1 MEKKFSGK
9 IWKFGNDIDTDTII
23 PGKRGTIPDRNEMK
37 KYAFELL
44 KPEFGSTVQPGDILV
59 AGTNFGCG
67 SSREQAATVLSYNGV
82 RCIIAKSFAR
92 IFFRNAF
99 NSGILLLTCDQI
111 QDVCEGGDIVTVDVD
126 AQTVSVNGKTFK
138 VGAVPENL
146 YNIVANGGLIED
158 TKKRLAA
165 GNVKMDIKPLS
176 MEQCRKKGYTM
187 VEKILKKNAGK
198 EHVAPGDIVIT
209 KPDMFMIHDIYTTY
223 LLETMK
229 DIGADKIDDPDKVT
243 IVWDHCM
250 PTAVAKNDYDHYE
263 AGLELAKT
271 YGIKKLHIGEG
282 ICHTIMH
289 EAKYAKPGEIA
300 TATDSHTTTY
310 GGAGNFCSGIGTAC
324 IIGADSHTCTY
335 GALGAFSTGVGTTDI
350 STGMG
355 TGELWF
361 KVPEAIKIVLNGHLR
376 DGVMSK
382 DVILRILGDIKADGG
397 QYKSLEFTGPAAHE
411 MSMEQRFT
419 VANMALEAGAKC
431 GLFEA
436 DEKTA
441 EYYGMPLEDIDW
453 VCVDDEAKYEKVL
466 TYDVSELEPQ
476 LSCPQGVDNVHPIS
490 EVKGTKMDEVY
501 LGSCTNGSIE
511 DMEAAAKILKGRKVA
526 KGLRFIV
533 VPATNTIFKQAI
545 ERGYIKTFIEA
556 GAVICHPCCGLCCGM
571 PYGLMTDDERILLTA
586 NRNFIGRQGTKK
598 TLSYLSSPAVAAA
611 TAIMGVVTDP
621 ADLPELV

>member
-146 YNIVANGGLIED
+146 YNIVANGGLIAD

-165 GNVKMDIKPLS
+165 GNPKQDIKPLS
-176 MEQCRKKGYTM
+176 IEQCRKKGYTM
-187 VEKILKKNAGK
+187 AEKILKKNAGK
-198 EHVAPGDIVIT
+198 EHVVPGDIVIT

-229 DIGADKIDDPDKVT
+229 DIGADKIDDPSKVA

-263 AGLELAKT
+263 AGLELART
-271 YGIKKLHIGEG
+271 YGITKLHIGEG

-289 EAKYAKPGEIA
+289 EARYAKPGEIA

-310 GGAGNFCSGIGTAC
+310 GGAGNFCTGIGTAEM
-324 IIGADSHTCTY
+324 AA
-335 GALGAFSTGVGTTDI
+335 ALI
-350 STGMG
+350 

-453 VCVDDEAKYEKVL
+453 ICVDDEAKYEKVL

-511 DMEAAAKILKGRKVA
+511 DLEAAAKIIKGRKVA

-556 GAVICHPCCGLCCGM
+556 GAVICHPCCGLCCGF
-571 PYGLMTDDERILLTA
+571 PYGLMTDDERILITA

-598 TLSYLSSPAVAAA
+598 TLGYLSSPTVAAA
-611 TAIMGVVTDP
+611 TAVMGVVTDP
-621 ADLPELV
+621 ADLPALA

>member
-310 GGAGNFCSGIGTAC
+310 GGAGNFCSGIGTAEM
-324 IIGADSHTCTY
+324 AA
-335 GALGAFSTGVGTTDI
+335 ALI
-350 STGMG
+350 

-453 VCVDDEAKYEKVL
+453 VCVDDEAKYEKGL

-598 TLSYLSSPAVAAA
+598 TLGYLSSPTVAAA
-611 TAIMGVVTDP
+611 TAVMGVVTDP
-621 ADLPELV
+621 ADLPALA

>member
-310 GGAGNFCSGIGTAC
+310 GGAGNFCSGIGTAEM
-324 IIGADSHTCTY
+324 AA
-335 GALGAFSTGVGTTDI
+335 ALI
-350 STGMG
+350 

-571 PYGLMTDDERILLTA
+571 PSVIRPYGIP
-586 NRNFIGRQGTKK
+586 QQ
-598 TLSYLSSPAVAAA
+598 SPQQ
-611 TAIMGVVTDP
+611 
-621 ADLPELV
+621 

>member
-176 MEQCRKKGYTM
+176 MVQCRKKGYSM
-187 VEKILKKNAGK
+187 VVKILKKNAGK

-250 PTAVAKNDYDHYE
+250 PTAVAKNDYNHYE

-310 GGAGNFCSGIGTAC
+310 GGAGNFCSGIGTAEM
-324 IIGADSHTCTY
+324 AA
-335 GALGAFSTGVGTTDI
+335 ALI
-350 STGMG
+350 

-598 TLSYLSSPAVAAA
+598 TLGYLSSPTVAAA
-611 TAIMGVVTDP
+611 TAVMGVVTDP
-621 ADLPELV
+621 ADLPALA

>member
-1 MEKKFSGK
+1 MDKIFSGK
-9 IWKFGNDIDTDTII
+9 IWKFGDDIDTDTII
-23 PGKRGTIPDRNEMK
+23 PGKRGTIPTIEEMK

-44 KPEFGSTVQPGDILV
+44 KPEFGSTVQAGDILI
-59 AGTNFGCG
+59 AGSNFGCG

-99 NSGILLLTCDQI
+99 NSGILLLQCDGI

-126 AQTVSVNGKTFK
+126 GQTVSVNGQSFK
-138 VGAVPENL
+138 VGSVPQNL
-146 YNIVANGGLIED
+146 FDIVANGGLIED
-158 TKKRLAA
+158 TKKRIGA
-165 GNVKMDIKPLS
+165 GLKKTEIKPLTI
-176 MEQCRKKGYTM
+176 EQCRKPGYTM
-187 VEKILKKNAGK
+187 VEKLLKKNAGK
-198 EHVAPGDIVIT
+198 EHVEPGDIVIT
-209 KPDMFMIHDIYTTY
+209 RPDMFMVHDIYTTY
-223 LLETMK
+223 LVDTMNR
-229 DIGADKIDDPDKVT
+229 IGANKIDDPDKVT

-250 PTAVAKNDYDHYE
+250 PTAVAKNDYSHYD
-263 AGLELAKT
+263 AGLELAER

-289 EAKYAKPGEIA
+289 EAGYARPGEVA

-310 GGAGNFCSGIGTAC
+310 GGAGNFCSGIGTAEM
-324 IIGADSHTCTY
+324 AA
-335 GALGAFSTGVGTTDI
+335 ALI
-350 STGMG
+350 

-361 KVPEAIKIVLNGHLR
+361 KVPNAIKIVLNGHLQ

-382 DVILRILGDIKADGG
+382 DVILKILGDIKADGG

-441 EYYGMPLEDIDW
+441 EYYDMPLSEIDW
-453 VCVDDEAKYEKVL
+453 ICVDEDAKYEKVL
-466 TYDVSELEPQ
+466 TYDVSNLEPQ
-476 LSCPQGVDNVHPIS
+476 MSCPQGVDNVHPVS
-490 EVKGTKMDEVY
+490 EILGTKIDEVY

-511 DMEAAAKILKGRKVA
+511 DMAAAAEIMKGRKVA

-533 VPATNTIFKQAI
+533 VPATNTIFKQAM
-545 ERGYIKTFIEA
+545 ELGYIRTFIEA

-571 PYGLMTDDERILLTA
+571 PYGLMTDDERILSTA

-598 TLSYLSSPAVAAA
+598 TLSYLSSPTVAAA
-611 TAIMGVVTDP
+611 TAIAGVVTDP
-621 ADLPELV
+621 RSLS

>member
-310 GGAGNFCSGIGTAC
+310 GGAGHFCSGIGTAEM
-324 IIGADSHTCTY
+324 AA
-335 GALGAFSTGVGTTDI
+335 ALI
-350 STGMG
+350 

-598 TLSYLSSPAVAAA
+598 TLGYLSSPTVAAA
-611 TAIMGVVTDP
+611 TAVMGVVTDP
-621 ADLPELV
+621 ADLPALA

>member
-165 GNVKMDIKPLS
+165 GNIKTEIYPLS
-176 MEQCRKKGYTM
+176 IEHCRKKGYTM
-187 VEKILKKNAGK
+187 VEKLLKKNAGK

-209 KPDMFMIHDIYTTY
+209 KPDMFMVHDIYTTY

-229 DIGADKIDDPDKVT
+229 QIGADKIDDPDKVT

-263 AGLELAKT
+263 AGLELAKK

-310 GGAGNFCSGIGTAC
+310 GGAGNFCSGIGTAEM
-324 IIGADSHTCTY
+324 AA
-335 GALGAFSTGVGTTDI
+335 ALI
-350 STGMG
+350 

-453 VCVDDEAKYEKVL
+453 VCVDEEAKYEKVL

-511 DMEAAAKILKGRKVA
+511 DMEVAARILKGRKVA

>member
-250 PTAVAKNDYDHYE
+250 RTAVAKNDYDHYE

-310 GGAGNFCSGIGTAC
+310 GGAGNFCSGIGTAEM
-324 IIGADSHTCTY
+324 AA
-335 GALGAFSTGVGTTDI
+335 ALI
-350 STGMG
+350 

-598 TLSYLSSPAVAAA
+598 TLGYLSSPTVAAA
-611 TAIMGVVTDP
+611 TAVMGVVTDP
-621 ADLPELV
+621 ADLPALA

>member
-126 AQTVSVNGKTFK
+126 AQTVSVNGKSFK

-158 TKKRLAA
+158 TRKRLAA

-176 MEQCRKKGYTM
+176 IEQCRKKVLTM

-310 GGAGNFCSGIGTAC
+310 GGAGNFCSGIGTAEM
-324 IIGADSHTCTY
+324 AA
-335 GALGAFSTGVGTTDI
+335 ALI
-350 STGMG
+350 

-441 EYYGMPLEDIDW
+441 EYYGMPLEEIDW

-466 TYDVSELEPQ
+466 TYDVGELEPQ

-598 TLSYLSSPAVAAA
+598 TLSYLSSPTVAAA
-611 TAIMGVVTDP
+611 TAVMGVVTDP
-621 ADLPELV
+621 ADLPALS

>member
-310 GGAGNFCSGIGTAC
+310 GGAGNFCSGIGTAEM
-324 IIGADSHTCTY
+324 AA
-335 GALGAFSTGVGTTDI
+335 ALI
-350 STGMG
+350 

-361 KVPEAIKIVLNGHLR
+361 KVPEAIKIVLNGNLR

-441 EYYGMPLEDIDW
+441 EYYGMPLEEIDW

-598 TLSYLSSPAVAAA
+598 TLGYLSSPTVAAA
-611 TAIMGVVTDP
+611 TAVMGVVTDP

>member
-82 RCIIAKSFAR
+82 SCIIAKSFAR

-310 GGAGNFCSGIGTAC
+310 GGAGNFCSGIGTAEM
-324 IIGADSHTCTY
+324 AA
-335 GALGAFSTGVGTTDI
+335 ALI
-350 STGMG
+350 

-598 TLSYLSSPAVAAA
+598 TLGYLSSPTVAAA
-611 TAIMGVVTDP
+611 TAVMGVVTDP
-621 ADLPELV
+621 ADLPALA

>member
-310 GGAGNFCSGIGTAC
+310 GGAGNFCSGIGTAEM
-324 IIGADSHTCTY
+324 AA
-335 GALGAFSTGVGTTDI
+335 ALI
-350 STGMG
+350 

-382 DVILRILGDIKADGG
+382 DVILRILGDITPEKVRILQEADDI
-397 QYKSLEFTGPAAHE
+397 YMSLMREWGLYDKIWQAGVILLPIQSVGVMGDERTYE
-411 MSMEQRFT
+411 NT
-419 VANMALEAGAKC
+419 VALRAVTSTDAMTADWAQLPYEFLAK
-431 GLFEA
+431 
-436 DEKTA
+436 
-441 EYYGMPLEDIDW
+441 
-453 VCVDDEAKYEKVL
+453 
-466 TYDVSELEPQ
+466 VSNEII
-476 LSCPQGVDNVHPIS
+476 NK
-490 EVKGTKMDEVY
+490 VKGVNRVVY
-501 LGSCTNGSIE
+501 DISS
-511 DMEAAAKILKGRKVA
+511 KP
-526 KGLRFIV
+526 
-533 VPATNTIFKQAI
+533 PATI
-545 ERGYIKTFIEA
+545 EWE
-556 GAVICHPCCGLCCGM
+556 
-571 PYGLMTDDERILLTA
+571 
-586 NRNFIGRQGTKK
+586 
-598 TLSYLSSPAVAAA
+598 
-611 TAIMGVVTDP
+611 
-621 ADLPELV
+621 

>member
-250 PTAVAKNDYDHYE
+250 PTAVAKNDYNHYE

-310 GGAGNFCSGIGTAC
+310 GGAGNFCSGIGTAEM
-324 IIGADSHTCTY
+324 AA
-335 GALGAFSTGVGTTDI
+335 ALI
-350 STGMG
+350 

-453 VCVDDEAKYEKVL
+453 VSVYDEAKYEKVL
-466 TYDVSELEPQ
+466 TNDVSEMEPQ

-598 TLSYLSSPAVAAA
+598 TLGYLSSPTVAAA
-611 TAIMGVVTDP
+611 TAVMGVVTDP
-621 ADLPELV
+621 ADLPALA

>member
-310 GGAGNFCSGIGTAC
+310 GGAGNFCSGIGTAEM
-324 IIGADSHTCTY
+324 AA
-335 GALGAFSTGVGTTDI
+335 ALI
-350 STGMG
+350 

-598 TLSYLSSPAVAAA
+598 TLGYLSSPTVAVA
-611 TAIMGVVTDP
+611 TAVMGVVTDP
-621 ADLPELV
+621 ADLQHWLKDKRSDVLLGSFCI

>member
-310 GGAGNFCSGIGTAC
+310 GAAGNFCSGIGTAEM
-324 IIGADSHTCTY
+324 AA
-335 GALGAFSTGVGTTDI
+335 ALI
-350 STGMG
+350 

-598 TLSYLSSPAVAAA
+598 TLGYLSSPTVAAA
-611 TAIMGVVTDP
+611 TAVMGVVTDP
-621 ADLPELV
+621 ADLPALA

>member
-126 AQTVSVNGKTFK
+126 AQTVSVNEKTFK

-310 GGAGNFCSGIGTAC
+310 GGDGNFCSGIGTAEM
-324 IIGADSHTCTY
+324 AA
-335 GALGAFSTGVGTTDI
+335 ALI
-350 STGMG
+350 

-598 TLSYLSSPAVAAA
+598 TLGYLSSPTVAAA
-611 TAIMGVVTDP
+611 TAVMGVVTDP
-621 ADLPELV
+621 ADLPALA

>member
-1 MEKKFSGK
+1 MEKIFSGK
-9 IWKFGNDIDTDTII
+9 IWKFGDDIDTDTII
-23 PGKRGTIPDRNEMK
+23 PGKRGTIPTIEEMK

-44 KPEFGSTVQPGDILV
+44 KPEFGSTVQSGDILV
-59 AGTNFGCG
+59 AGSNFGCG

-99 NSGILLLTCDQI
+99 NSGILLLQCDEI
-111 QDVCEGGDIVTVDVD
+111 QEVCQGGDIVTVDVD
-126 AQTVSVNGKTFK
+126 AQTVSVNGKNFR
-138 VGAVPENL
+138 VGAIPENL
-146 YNIVANGGLIED
+146 FQIVSNGGLIED
-158 TKKRLAA
+158 TKKRIANGL
-165 GNVKMDIKPLS
+165 VPLEIKPLTI
-176 MEQCRKKGYTM
+176 EQCRKKGYTM
-187 VEKILKKNAGK
+187 AEKLLKRNAGK
-198 EHVAPGDIVIT
+198 EHVEPGDIVIT

-223 LLETMK
+223 LVDTMNK
-229 DIGADKIDDPDKVT
+229 IGADHIDDPDKVT

-250 PTAVAKNDYDHYE
+250 PTAVAKNDSSHYD
-263 AGLELAKT
+263 AGLELAER

-289 EAKYAKPGEIA
+289 EEKYARPGEVA

-310 GGAGNFCSGIGTAC
+310 GGAGNFCSGIGTAEM
-324 IIGADSHTCTY
+324 AA
-335 GALGAFSTGVGTTDI
+335 ALI
-350 STGMG
+350 

-361 KVPEAIKIVLNGHLR
+361 KVPSAIKIVLNGHLQ

-382 DVILRILGDIKADGG
+382 DVILKILGDIKADGG
-397 QYKSLEFTGPAAHE
+397 QYQSLEFTGPAARE

-441 EYYGMPLEDIDW
+441 EYYGMPLSDIDW
-453 VCVDDEAKYEKVL
+453 VCVDDEANYEQVL
-466 TYDVSELEPQ
+466 TYDVSRLEPQ

-490 EVKGTKMDEVY
+490 EILGTKMDAVY

-511 DMEAAAKILKGRKVA
+511 DLEAAARIIQGKKVA
-526 KGLRFIV
+526 EGLRFIV
-533 VPATNTIFKQAI
+533 VPATNLVLKQAM
-545 ERGYIKTFIEA
+545 ERGYIRTFVEA

-598 TLSYLSSPAVAAA
+598 TLSYLCSPAVAAA
-611 TAIMGVVTDP
+611 TAIAGVVTDP
-621 ADLPELV
+621 RKG